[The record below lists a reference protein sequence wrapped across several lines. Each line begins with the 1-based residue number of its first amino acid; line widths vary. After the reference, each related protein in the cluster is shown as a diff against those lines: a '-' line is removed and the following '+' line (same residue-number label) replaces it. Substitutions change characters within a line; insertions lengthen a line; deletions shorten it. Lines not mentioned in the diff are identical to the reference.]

1 MSRRKF
7 FKESAVIGVTAM
19 SMPLTLFSKG
29 AVAHFGAG
37 DIETLN
43 RFIAVDNVCA
53 WPNLT
58 LLNDGTVVASI
69 FNQPSH
75 GRGEGDVDCW
85 SSTDGQL
92 WKKVGTAAMH
102 EHMRNRM
109 NVAAGLAKNG
119 ELIVIASGWSLK
131 AGEEVGSAPSLVD
144 VLRPIVSRSTDGGH
158 TWSVNR
164 EGFPKAE
171 GDMTELIPF
180 GDIIVAE
187 DGSLRVVAYAQSK
200 DKIINKTSMYRST
213 DDGYSWT
220 FYSRISNGDV
230 ESGEARGHNET
241 AIYKVRGGAWI
252 AAARR
257 WKDGQAMDLF
267 RSEDDGRS
275 WFRSGELTEAKKHP
289 GHLTRLESGNLLL
302 TYGNRVEHG
311 VAIKISS
318 DEGKTWSEEK
328 QLLNLDKG
336 DVGYPSSV
344 QMANGEIVTAYYS
357 SGISSHNR
365 YHMGVVIWKM

>member
-7 FKESAVIGVTAM
+7 IKESAVLGATTM
-19 SMPLTLFSKG
+19 SMPSTLFSKG
-29 AVAHFGAG
+29 IASRSDHA
-37 DIETLN
+37 DIEILN

-58 LLNDGTVVASI
+58 LLKDGTVVASI

-92 WKKVGTAAMH
+92 WKKIGTPAMH
-102 EHMRNRM
+102 EPMRNRM
-109 NVAAGLAKNG
+109 NVAAGLASNG

-131 AGEEVGSAPSLVD
+131 AGEEVGSRPSLVD
-144 VLRPIVSRSTDGGH
+144 VLRPVVSRSSDGGK
-158 TWSVNR
+158 TWAVNR
-164 EGFPKAE
+164 DGFPKAE
-171 GDMTELIPF
+171 ADMTELIPF

-213 DDGYSWT
+213 DDGHNWT
-220 FYSRISNGDV
+220 FYARISNGDA
-230 ESGEARGHNET
+230 ESGAARGHNET
-241 AIYKVRGGAWI
+241 AIHKVKGGAWI

-275 WFRSGELTEAKKHP
+275 WEMSGEITEAKKHP

-311 VAIKISS
+311 VAMKISS
-318 DEGKTWSEEK
+318 DEGRTWSAEK

-344 QMANGEIVTAYYS
+344 QMENGNIVTAYYS
-357 SGISSHNR
+357 SGIASHNR
-365 YHMGVVIWKM
+365 YHMGAVIWKI